1 MNRTPT
7 VVALA
12 GIAVTALAAGAAAA
26 GFAIGRATAGLPH
39 AVVALAG
46 GATMLVAFLALAH
59 VLGVREVAA
68 VAAQLRA
75 KVRRGNAN

>member
-1 MNRTPT
+1 
-7 VVALA
+7 
-12 GIAVTALAAGAAAA
+12 
-26 GFAIGRATAGLPH
+26 
-39 AVVALAG
+39 VALAG